1 MFSTG
6 PGAVRPGGG
15 FCPWPPPGGWGSERQ
30 KLIVYKIDPQESQRD
45 SQKQHNGIAE
55 HVQKTSAGKLPAV
68 QKKTRC
74 LQHTQEKTD
83 AAHPVKKFP
92 VPGEA
97 AQLPAPVPAEQDDQN
112 EAASQTVGTM
122 RTAGMLVAETP
133 YVIVPSTAIPPLSDM
148 YKVRRWMQRSKKR
161 YCRWNDTQIKHWD
174 TSMF

>member
-83 AAHPVKKFP
+83 AAHPVKNFP
-92 VPGEA
+92 
-97 AQLPAPVPAEQDDQN
+97 
-112 EAASQTVGTM
+112 SQEKPPSCLRLCRLSKMIRMRRHPRPLAM

-174 TSMF
+174 TSIF